1 MPTVEGLR
9 PEEVREALR
18 LLGVPDPP
26 TQPSAARRALRDEL
40 SGYGVVRTLLERAP
54 DAAREAFGR
63 LAMEGPLTVGTLL
76 GRGWW
81 GRGALPPPL
90 DWLQRRALVAADD
103 AGRVHV
109 LDEALAGHRGEP
121 VREGAQAEWPGAGD
135 DAETVRLEAAKT
147 VVIAPRAELLDR
159 AIAVPAAELRQVA
172 PTVALSGKR
181 PDAVAAALR
190 RAGVEVPAVQP
201 VRTGPDEPALPGTT
215 EEAVGP
221 RAIRALVVRALEE
234 ERQLRLQYY
243 PSSRG
248 GAATDRVVDPW
259 SFRDDLLRGY
269 CHLRGGERAFALDRI
284 GLAVLL
290 PTALDQRQG

>member
-40 SGYGVVRTLLERAP
+40 AGYGAVRSTLERAP
-54 DAAREAFGR
+54 DAARAAFAK
-63 LAMEGPLTVGTLL
+63 LVAEGSLPVESLL

-109 LDEALAGHRGEP
+109 LDEALAGYRGEP
-121 VREGAQAEWPGAGD
+121 VTENALGASGD
-135 DAETVRLEAAKT
+135 TADEPVRLEAAGT
-147 VVIAPRAELLDR
+147 VVVAPRPELLDR
-159 AIAVPAAELRQVA
+159 ALAVPAAELRQVA
-172 PTVALSGKR
+172 PTVAISAKR
-181 PDAVAAALR
+181 PGAVAAALR

-201 VRTGPDEPALPGTT
+201 VRAEPDEPALPGTS

-221 RAIRALVVRALEE
+221 GAIRSLVSRALEE

-269 CHLRGGERAFALDRI
+269 CHLRNGERTFALDRI
-284 GLAVLL
+284 GAAVLL
-290 PTALDQRQG
+290 PTALEHRQS